1 MKKRQNTR
9 FNEKKTGET
18 MLDQSVFTETIHE
31 VAEIIRTSATPLSKE
46 EILGYFKE
54 MELNEQQE
62 NMVLEFLL
70 TPHEEEDAEEE
81 EAEETEAEEAQETAE
96 WQDTTDAS
104 VFMQSD
110 SDKKEAETKKADCL
124 PESKMFQMYLEEIS
138 SLPVYSE
145 TKIEEMYQKL
155 LAGDES
161 VIHTIS
167 DSWMIKVLELA
178 KKLAVSSEG
187 FEDVIQE
194 GNMALFLKLTE
205 LCGSQEKT
213 DVEAE
218 LQNAVEEAMKSS
230 ILAEEGEDEDEK
242 AMVGKLALVNEAK
255 KYLADEK
262 GREATLS
269 ELAEY
274 TQLTEEE
281 LSDILL
287 LIQKA
292 NQKDK

>member
-1 MKKRQNTR
+1 
-9 FNEKKTGET
+9 

-46 EILGYFKE
+46 EILSYFKE

-70 TPHEEEDAEEE
+70 TPHEEEEAEEE
-81 EAEETEAEEAQETAE
+81 TEETEGGEQDTADWQETS
-96 WQDTTDAS
+96 DAS
-104 VFMQSD
+104 ALAQND
-110 SDKKEAETKKADCL
+110 SGEKEEKNGKTDIL
-124 PESKMFQMYLEEIS
+124 PESKMFQMYLEEINE
-138 SLPVYSE
+138 LPVYSE
-145 TKIEEMYQKL
+145 KKQEEMYQKL

-161 VIHTIS
+161 VIHTITN
-167 DSWMIKVLELA
+167 SWMVKVLEIA
-178 KKLAVSSEG
+178 RKLAVTSEG

-205 LCGSQEKT
+205 LCGCGEKT

-218 LQNAVEEAMKSS
+218 LQSAVEEAMKSS

-255 KYLADEK
+255 KYLAEEN
-262 GREATLS
+262 GREATLQELGLS
-269 ELAEY
+269 EKVNSARKLKFH
-274 TQLTEEE
+274 TE
-281 LSDILL
+281 D
-287 LIQKA
+287 
-292 NQKDK
+292 

>member
-1 MKKRQNTR
+1 
-9 FNEKKTGET
+9 

-46 EILGYFKE
+46 EILSYFKE

-70 TPHEEEDAEEE
+70 TPHEEEEAEEE
-81 EAEETEAEEAQETAE
+81 TEENEGGEQEAADWQETS
-96 WQDTTDAS
+96 DAS
-104 VFMQSD
+104 VLAQND
-110 SDKKEAETKKADCL
+110 PDKKE
-124 PESKMFQMYLEEIS
+124 
-138 SLPVYSE
+138 
-145 TKIEEMYQKL
+145 EEMYQKL

-161 VIHTIS
+161 VINPIS
-167 DSWMIKVLELA
+167 DSWMIKVLETA
-178 KKLAVSSEG
+178 RKLAVTSEG

-205 LCGSQEKT
+205 LCGCEEKT

-218 LQNAVEEAMKSS
+218 LQGAVETAMKSS

-255 KYLADEK
+255 KYLAEEN
-262 GREATLS
+262 GREATVQ
-269 ELAEY
+269 ELAAY

-292 NQKDK
+292 DQKDK

>member
-1 MKKRQNTR
+1 MRKRQNTR
-9 FNEKKTGET
+9 FKEKKTGET

-46 EILGYFKE
+46 EILSYFKE
-54 MELNEQQE
+54 MKLNEQQE

-70 TPHEEEDAEEE
+70 TPHEEEEAEEE
-81 EAEETEAEEAQETAE
+81 TEEAEGGEQEAADWQETS
-96 WQDTTDAS
+96 DAS
-104 VFMQSD
+104 VLAQND
-110 SDKKEAETKKADCL
+110 PGKKEEKNAEPDVL
-124 PESKMFQMYLEEIS
+124 PKSKVFQMYLEEIG
-138 SLPVYSE
+138 SLPVYSG
-145 TKIEEMYQKL
+145 KKQEEMYQKL

-161 VIHTIS
+161 VINPIS
-167 DSWMIKVLELA
+167 DSWMIKVLETA
-178 KKLAVSSEG
+178 RKLAVASEG

-205 LCGSQEKT
+205 LCGCEEKT

-218 LQNAVEEAMKSS
+218 LQGAVETAMKSS

-255 KYLADEK
+255 KYLAEEN
-262 GREATLS
+262 GREATVQ
-269 ELAEY
+269 ELAAY

-292 NQKDK
+292 DQKDK

>member
-1 MKKRQNTR
+1 
-9 FNEKKTGET
+9 

-46 EILGYFKE
+46 EILSYFKE
-54 MELNEQQE
+54 MELNEQQK

-70 TPHEEEDAEEE
+70 TPHEEEEAEEE
-81 EAEETEAEEAQETAE
+81 TEEAEGGEQEAADWQETS
-96 WQDTTDAS
+96 DAS
-104 VFMQSD
+104 VLAQND
-110 SDKKEAETKKADCL
+110 PGKKEEKNAEPDVL
-124 PESKMFQMYLEEIS
+124 PESKVFQMYLEEIG
-138 SLPVYSE
+138 SLPVYSG
-145 TKIEEMYQKL
+145 KKQEEMYQKL

-161 VIHTIS
+161 VINSIS
-167 DSWMIKVLELA
+167 DSWMIKVLEIA
-178 KKLAVSSEG
+178 RKLAVTSEG

-205 LCGSQEKT
+205 LCGCEEKT

-218 LQNAVEEAMKSS
+218 LQGAVETAMKSS

-255 KYLADEK
+255 KYLAEEK
-262 GREATLS
+262 GREATVQ
-269 ELAEY
+269 ELAAY

-292 NQKDK
+292 DQKENSI

>member
-1 MKKRQNTR
+1 MRKRQNTR
-9 FNEKKTGET
+9 FKEKKTGET

-46 EILGYFKE
+46 EILSYFKE

-70 TPHEEEDAEEE
+70 TPHEEEEAEEE
-81 EAEETEAEEAQETAE
+81 TEEVEDGEQEAADWQETS
-96 WQDTTDAS
+96 DAS
-104 VFMQSD
+104 VLAQND
-110 SDKKEAETKKADCL
+110 PGKKEEKNAEPDVL
-124 PESKMFQMYLEEIS
+124 PESKVFQMYLEEIG
-138 SLPVYSE
+138 SLPVYSG
-145 TKIEEMYQKL
+145 KKQEEMYQKL

-161 VIHTIS
+161 VINPIS
-167 DSWMIKVLELA
+167 DSWMIKVLETA
-178 KKLAVSSEG
+178 RKLAVTSEG

-205 LCGSQEKT
+205 LCGCEEKT

-218 LQNAVEEAMKSS
+218 LQGAVETAMKSS

-255 KYLADEK
+255 KYLAEEN
-262 GREATLS
+262 GREATVQ
-269 ELAEY
+269 ELAAY

-292 NQKDK
+292 DQKDK

>member
-1 MKKRQNTR
+1 
-9 FNEKKTGET
+9 

-46 EILGYFKE
+46 EILSYFKE

-70 TPHEEEDAEEE
+70 TPHEEEEAEEE
-81 EAEETEAEEAQETAE
+81 TEEVEDGEQEAADWQETS
-96 WQDTTDAS
+96 DAS
-104 VFMQSD
+104 VLAQND
-110 SDKKEAETKKADCL
+110 PGKKEEKNAEPDIL
-124 PESKMFQMYLEEIS
+124 PESKVFQMYLEEIG
-138 SLPVYSE
+138 SLPVYSG
-145 TKIEEMYQKL
+145 KKQEEMYQKL

-161 VIHTIS
+161 VINPIS
-167 DSWMIKVLELA
+167 DSWMIKVLETA
-178 KKLAVSSEG
+178 RKLAVTSEG
-187 FEDVIQE
+187 CE
-194 GNMALFLKLTE
+194 
-205 LCGSQEKT
+205 EKT

-218 LQNAVEEAMKSS
+218 LQGAVETAMKSS

-255 KYLADEK
+255 KYLAEEK
-262 GREATLS
+262 GREATVQ
-269 ELAEY
+269 ELAAY

-292 NQKDK
+292 DQKDK

>member
-1 MKKRQNTR
+1 MRKRQNTR
-9 FNEKKTGET
+9 FKEKKTGET

-46 EILGYFKE
+46 EILSYFKE

-62 NMVLEFLL
+62 SMVLEFLL
-70 TPHEEEDAEEE
+70 TPHEEEEAEEE
-81 EAEETEAEEAQETAE
+81 TEENEGGEQEAADWQETS
-96 WQDTTDAS
+96 DAS
-104 VFMQSD
+104 VLAQKD
-110 SDKKEAETKKADCL
+110 PDKKEEKNAEPDVLPETKV
-124 PESKMFQMYLEEIS
+124 FQMYLEEIS
-138 SLPVYSE
+138 SLPVYSG
-145 TKIEEMYQKL
+145 KKQEEMYQKL

-161 VIHTIS
+161 VINPIS
-167 DSWMIKVLELA
+167 DSWMIKVLETA
-178 KKLAVSSEG
+178 RKLAVTSEG

-205 LCGSQEKT
+205 LCGCEEKT

-218 LQNAVEEAMKSS
+218 LQGAVETAMKSS

-255 KYLADEK
+255 KYLAEEN
-262 GREATLS
+262 GREATVQ
-269 ELAEY
+269 ELAAY

-292 NQKDK
+292 DQKDK

>member
-1 MKKRQNTR
+1 
-9 FNEKKTGET
+9 

-46 EILGYFKE
+46 EILSYFKE

-81 EAEETEAEEAQETAE
+81 EAQAEEAQEMTE

-104 VFMQSD
+104 VFTQSD
-110 SDKKEAETKKADCL
+110 SDKKEAETKEADCL

-230 ILAEEGEDEDEK
+230 ILAEEGEDEYEK

>member
-1 MKKRQNTR
+1 
-9 FNEKKTGET
+9 

-46 EILGYFKE
+46 EILSYFKE

-70 TPHEEEDAEEE
+70 TPHEEEEAEEE
-81 EAEETEAEEAQETAE
+81 TDEAEGEEQEAADWQETS
-96 WQDTTDAS
+96 DAS
-104 VFMQSD
+104 ALAQND
-110 SDKKEAETKKADCL
+110 PGKKEEKTAEPDVL
-124 PESKMFQMYLEEIS
+124 PESKVFQMYLEEIS
-138 SLPVYSE
+138 SLPVYSG
-145 TKIEEMYQKL
+145 KKQEEMYQKL

-161 VIHTIS
+161 VINPIS
-167 DSWMIKVLELA
+167 DSWMIKVLETA
-178 KKLAVSSEG
+178 RKLAVTSEG

-205 LCGSQEKT
+205 LCGCEEKT

-218 LQNAVEEAMKSS
+218 LQGAVETAMKSS
-230 ILAEEGEDEDEK
+230 ILAEEGEDEK

-255 KYLADEK
+255 KYLAEEK
-262 GREATLS
+262 GREATVQ
-269 ELAEY
+269 ELAAY

-292 NQKDK
+292 DQKDK

>member
-1 MKKRQNTR
+1 
-9 FNEKKTGET
+9 

-46 EILGYFKE
+46 EILSYFKE

-70 TPHEEEDAEEE
+70 TPHEEEEAEEE
-81 EAEETEAEEAQETAE
+81 TEENEGGEQEAADWQETS
-96 WQDTTDAS
+96 DAS
-104 VFMQSD
+104 VLAQND
-110 SDKKEAETKKADCL
+110 PDKKEEKNAEPDVLPETKV
-124 PESKMFQMYLEEIS
+124 FQMYLEEIS
-138 SLPVYSE
+138 SLPVYSG
-145 TKIEEMYQKL
+145 KKQEEMYQKL

-161 VIHTIS
+161 VINPIS
-167 DSWMIKVLELA
+167 DSWMIKVLETA
-178 KKLAVSSEG
+178 RKLAVTSEG

-205 LCGSQEKT
+205 LCGCKEKT

-218 LQNAVEEAMKSS
+218 LQGAVETAMKSS

-255 KYLADEK
+255 KYLAEEN
-262 GREATLS
+262 GREATVQ
-269 ELAEY
+269 ELAAY

-292 NQKDK
+292 DQKDK

>member
-1 MKKRQNTR
+1 M
-9 FNEKKTGET
+9 
-18 MLDQSVFTETIHE
+18 
-31 VAEIIRTSATPLSKE
+31 AEIIRTSATPLSKE

-110 SDKKEAETKKADCL
+110 SDKKEAETKEADCL

>member
-1 MKKRQNTR
+1 
-9 FNEKKTGET
+9 
-18 MLDQSVFTETIHE
+18 
-31 VAEIIRTSATPLSKE
+31 
-46 EILGYFKE
+46 
-54 MELNEQQE
+54 
-62 NMVLEFLL
+62 MVLEFLL
-70 TPHEEEDAEEE
+70 TPHEEEEEE
-81 EAEETEAEEAQETAE
+81 EADETEGEEQDAADWQETS
-96 WQDTTDAS
+96 DAS
-104 VFMQSD
+104 ALAQSD
-110 SDKKEAETKKADCL
+110 SGKKEEKTAEPDVL

-145 TKIEEMYQKL
+145 KKQEEMYQKL

-161 VIHTIS
+161 VINLIS
-167 DSWMIKVLELA
+167 NSWMIKVLEIA

-205 LCGSQEKT
+205 LCGCGEKT

-218 LQNAVEEAMKSS
+218 LQGAVEEAMKSS

-255 KYLADEK
+255 KYLAEEN
-262 GREATLS
+262 GREATLQ
-269 ELAEY
+269 ELAAY

-292 NQKDK
+292 DQKDK

>member
-1 MKKRQNTR
+1 MVDQNT
-9 FNEKKTGET
+9 
-18 MLDQSVFTETIHE
+18 FTETIRE
-31 VAEIIRTSATPLSKE
+31 VAEIIRTSAEPMSRE
-46 EILGYFKE
+46 EILGYFKD
-54 MELNEQQE
+54 MELNTEQE

-70 TPHEEEDAEEE
+70 TPHEEPEEEETEESKVDEAAEKEEE
-81 EAEETEAEEAQETAE
+81 EAEDVQTGKNDEPE
-96 WQDTTDAS
+96 DILP
-104 VFMQSD
+104 D
-110 SDKKEAETKKADCL
+110 S
-124 PESKMFQMYLEEIS
+124 PMFQMYLEEIG
-138 SLPVYSE
+138 SLPVYSG
-145 TKIEEMYQKL
+145 KKQEEMYQKL

-161 VIHTIS
+161 VINPIS
-167 DSWMIKVLELA
+167 DSWMIKVLETA
-178 KKLAVSSEG
+178 RKLAVTSEG

-205 LCGSQEKT
+205 LCGCEEKT

-218 LQNAVEEAMKSS
+218 LQGAVETAMKSS

-255 KYLADEK
+255 KYLAEEK
-262 GREATLS
+262 GREATVH
-269 ELAEY
+269 ELAAY

-292 NQKDK
+292 DQKDK